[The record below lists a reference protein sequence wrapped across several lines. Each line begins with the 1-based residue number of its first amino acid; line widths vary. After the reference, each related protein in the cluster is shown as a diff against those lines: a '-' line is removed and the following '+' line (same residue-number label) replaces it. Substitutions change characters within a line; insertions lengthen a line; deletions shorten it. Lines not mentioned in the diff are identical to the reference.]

1 VINIRDEDL
10 LISFGKHLAKTRQQK
25 KLSQRKVALCAEI
38 DVSQISRIER
48 GLINPS
54 LATLYVMAQA
64 MDVPLGKLCTFEV
77 KRM

>member
-1 VINIRDEDL
+1 MINIRDEKVL
-10 LISFGKHLAKTRQQK
+10 VAFGHHLAKTRQQK
-25 KLSQRKVALCAEI
+25 KLSQRKVALTAEI

-54 LATLYVMAQA
+54 LSTMFVIAEA

-77 KRM
+77 KRK